1 MEGKKKGGVCLENMA
16 IGIAR
21 KDDARWPFVVGQQRT
36 VHQSH
41 IMCLEILAG
50 RYDCK
55 EESKLTE

>member
-1 MEGKKKGGVCLENMA
+1 MCLENMA